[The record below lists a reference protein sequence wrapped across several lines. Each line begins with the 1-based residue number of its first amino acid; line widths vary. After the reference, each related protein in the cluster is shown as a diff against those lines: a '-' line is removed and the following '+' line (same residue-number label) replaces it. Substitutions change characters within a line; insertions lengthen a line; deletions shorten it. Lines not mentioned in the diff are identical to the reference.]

1 MELSSLVCA
10 RPPLAPLT
18 REREKWAADIVLK
31 EVTEGGS
38 MHKIL
43 PSILTITNKG
53 KKGGRER
60 KERGEERKE
69 ERKERRREGGNRKG
83 IKAFRDYFSN
93 SQKDLPKTDCF

>member
-43 PSILTITNKG
+43 PSISLSQIKGRKEGGKERRGGRKKGRKEG
-53 KKGGRER
+53 KKEGGRE
-60 KERGEERKE
+60 
-69 ERKERRREGGNRKG
+69 
-83 IKAFRDYFSN
+83 
-93 SQKDLPKTDCF
+93 